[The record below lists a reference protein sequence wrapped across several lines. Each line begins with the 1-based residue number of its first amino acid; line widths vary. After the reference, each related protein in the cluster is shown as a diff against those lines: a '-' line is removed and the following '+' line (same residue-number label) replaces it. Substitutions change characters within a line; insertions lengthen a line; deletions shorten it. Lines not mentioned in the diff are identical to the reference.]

1 MTGSDYKRWLAI
13 GTGIGAEIDGSD
25 LDITVVKVRPRGA
38 EVLGAMRIER
48 FDARPAA
55 EWGAEYGKFV
65 RTLGVS
71 HLAATVLLPRNDVI
85 VRHLAMPG
93 VSDRDLEQAVAF
105 QIDGLHPFSDEDAVH
120 SWARLDR
127 AGNVLVAITR
137 REVIDRYTAL
147 FAEAGVKVAS
157 FTFSAAIL
165 YASLRLISR
174 PPAGGF
180 LAMTET
186 PDSVEAYGE
195 SDARPVFTA
204 SFDPQDPYM
213 AARSRDFSLSEL
225 RLPAETEAL
234 PLEEVVPKPRRA
246 PEQFNLHR
254 RILPYATGLV
264 SACPRIAFQVN
275 LLPSTMRSGGSLMV
289 FVPSIV
295 LGALL
300 LIGAG
305 SLAGY
310 THYQDKQYLEKLQA
324 EIARLEPDAR
334 KPMAMD
340 QAINQARARTVILD
354 QFRKRT
360 KADLD
365 VLQEITKIIEPP
377 AWVNGLEITRD
388 AIRMSG
394 EAPQAAGLLR
404 LMDQSPLFEASEFA
418 APMSRSTTGEVFA
431 VRARREAQR

>member
-1 MTGSDYKRWLAI
+1 
-13 GTGIGAEIDGSD
+13 
-25 LDITVVKVRPRGA
+25 
-38 EVLGAMRIER
+38 
-48 FDARPAA
+48 
-55 EWGAEYGKFV
+55 
-65 RTLGVS
+65 
-71 HLAATVLLPRNDVI
+71 
-85 VRHLAMPG
+85 
-93 VSDRDLEQAVAF
+93 
-105 QIDGLHPFSDEDAVH
+105 
-120 SWARLDR
+120 
-127 AGNVLVAITR
+127 
-137 REVIDRYTAL
+137 
-147 FAEAGVKVAS
+147 
-157 FTFSAAIL
+157 
-165 YASLRLISR
+165 
-174 PPAGGF
+174 
-180 LAMTET
+180 
-186 PDSVEAYGE
+186 
-195 SDARPVFTA
+195 
-204 SFDPQDPYM
+204 
-213 AARSRDFSLSEL
+213 
-225 RLPAETEAL
+225 
-234 PLEEVVPKPRRA
+234 
-246 PEQFNLHR
+246 
-254 RILPYATGLV
+254 
-264 SACPRIAFQVN
+264 
-275 LLPSTMRSGGSLMV
+275 MRSGGSLMV